1 VVEFDPQYLER
12 PIVIESRVEAFKF
25 SNNALA
31 STVEIFRSDYKLNL
45 EIELEL
51 EPRSELWKSFA
62 TSSDY
67 FSGSDYILSEFSIKS
82 T

>member
-1 VVEFDPQYLER
+1 MRQ
-12 PIVIESRVEAFKF
+12 RVAHYV
-25 SNNALA
+25 SSGDQNAPLA
-31 STVEIFRSDYKLNL
+31 VDSLQGEMFGSDYKLNL

-67 FSGSDYILSEFSIKS
+67 FSGSDYILSD
-82 T
+82 

>member
-1 VVEFDPQYLER
+1 MR
-12 PIVIESRVEAFKF
+12 
-25 SNNALA
+25 A
-31 STVEIFRSDYKLNL
+31 STVEIFGSDYKLNL

-67 FSGSDYILSEFSIKS
+67 FSGSESSDYILSEFSIKS